1 MNFSVID
8 SDTQKQKS
16 IKCMRFTGN
25 KTGLQPVS
33 RPVQTPADIS
43 NQIGNGQF
51 IDKKWTFYQPIS

>member
-1 MNFSVID
+1 
-8 SDTQKQKS
+8 
-16 IKCMRFTGN
+16 MRFTGN

-51 IDKKWTFYQPIS
+51 IDKKLTFYRTAQLIKEVSLY